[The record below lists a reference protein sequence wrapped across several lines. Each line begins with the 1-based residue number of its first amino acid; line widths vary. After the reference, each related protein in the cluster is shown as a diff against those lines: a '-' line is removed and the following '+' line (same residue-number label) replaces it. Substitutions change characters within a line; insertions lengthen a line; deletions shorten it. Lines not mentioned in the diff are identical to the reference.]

1 VTARQ
6 KAGAPTQAAALAP
19 ASADRVAW
27 VNATDFAQRCAMKSY
42 DSRTYSIND
51 FIEWEKNKQLELNPS
66 FQRRAVW
73 NDKAKSYLIDTI
85 LRGKP
90 IPKVFIRQKINVST
104 KTSMRDVVDGQQRIR
119 TILSYIKDGF
129 VVSPRQNK
137 EFGGKIFSDLD
148 VDTQA
153 QVLSYEISVDLLIN
167 LLDADILDIFGR
179 LNSYAVILNEQEKIN
194 ALHFGPFKLLADRI
208 GRKYYDYWTIQDIL
222 SKQQVLR
229 MLEVNLVA
237 DVLIALREGIKSKKQ
252 ITRFY
257 SQYEK
262 EYDDDVTAVEECFD
276 KVISKIAEIYP
287 EGLANTEFSRVH
299 LYYTLFTAVAH
310 CLFGLKALNAPR
322 PTLDAAGVQRA
333 RNGLDRVSE
342 IFADPTAEGL
352 TETERTFVQDSR
364 RATTDETVRSR
375 RTAFLI
381 GLMG

>member
-1 VTARQ
+1 
-6 KAGAPTQAAALAP
+6 
-19 ASADRVAW
+19 
-27 VNATDFAQRCAMKSY
+27 MKSY

-66 FQRRAVW
+66 FQRRPVW

-119 TILSYIKDGF
+119 TILSYVRDGF

-137 EFGGKIFSDLD
+137 EFGGKIFSALD
-148 VDTQA
+148 EDVQA

-167 LLDADILDIFGR
+167 LPDADILDIFGR

-194 ALHFGPFKLLADRI
+194 ALHFGPFKLLADKI
-208 GRKYYDYWTIQDIL
+208 GRKYYDYWTAQGIL
-222 SKQQVLR
+222 TKQQVLR

-237 DVLIALREGIKSKKQ
+237 DLLIALREGIKSKKQ
-252 ITRFY
+252 ITKFY
-257 SQYEK
+257 NQYEK
-262 EYDDDVTAVEECFD
+262 QYDDDVVVVEECFD
-276 KVISKIAEIYP
+276 KVITKIAEIYP
-287 EGLANTEFSRVH
+287 ESLTDTEFSRVH

-310 CLFGLKALNAPR
+310 CLYGLKTLEAPR

-352 TETERTFVQDSR
+352 SEAERTFVQDSR